1 MPSGPKVTVELVIF
15 PFGPD
20 APFANYYQ
28 AIGGFE
34 GFIGSCRSVH
44 QISELFLKLHQN
56 RRLLHLHQ
64 LCVIR
69 VLVYF
74 GIA

>member
-1 MPSGPKVTVELVIF
+1 MPSEPKVTVELVTF
-15 PFGPD
+15 PFGLE
-20 APFANYYQ
+20 APIANFYKE
-28 AIGGFE
+28 IGGSD
-34 GFIGSCRSVH
+34 GFSGSSRSIH
-44 QISELFLKLHQN
+44 QISELFLKLDHN
-56 RRLLHLHQ
+56 RFLLRLYQ